1 MGAAVLQGTGAAAWV
16 LISGRGSSREGRGLN
31 AARIDDPPQES
42 PIH

>member
-1 MGAAVLQGTGAAAWV
+1 MGAVLQGTGAAAWV
-16 LISGRGSSREGRGLN
+16 LIYLVEDRAERRGLN